1 MVKLRLGNINNK
13 ELKFIPTKL
22 SFLEDYLNEIKYQ
35 EEYELTQT
43 YKDKWKYRRYNDNGI
58 KKYTRNH
65 KKKDITYVEEI
76 TEEDFKKVLNDNKK
90 YIKKIRKYYLDG
102 DFEIDVDYFKEPIKM
117 IMVEV
122 SSETRKLEEYT
133 SPKGFIEVTNIKGYD
148 NKDIYNGSI
157 KKTNIILEGT
167 DGVGKSYTSEQLLK
181 YGIITQDREMD
192 TFSNNMVFE
201 ISLEDRAKLYN
212 EYLKKNNNI
221 VIFMVN
227 NDEKELEKRV
237 LSRKNISEFDM
248 ECVKYN
254 NLYLKTY
261 NYMKDKKLTE
271 NKLLI
276 FDTTNLSKREQ
287 IKKIIELIER
297 SS

>member
-13 ELKFIPTKL
+13 ELKFIPTKM

-65 KKKDITYVEEI
+65 KKQDITYVEEI
-76 TEEDFKKVLNDNKK
+76 TEEDFKTVLNDNKK
-90 YIKKIRKYYLDG
+90 YIRKIRKYYLDG

-133 SPKGFIEVTNIKGYD
+133 PPKGFIEVTSIKGYD

-181 YGIITQDREMD
+181 YGIITENREMD

-227 NDEKELEKRV
+227 NDDKELEERV